1 MAKAFGVLTA
11 VAVGLGASAMCLAAT
26 KAEAQEPQTAT
37 AVASTPAPAAKPAPA
52 RSGGYYI
59 EFRSGQIGTYG
70 HSYVVYGRL
79 NARGEPADRHYADRY
94 PVGGYLAMAVGH
106 VMPVPANKEW
116 DPGVLT
122 LPIVSSFR
130 RKLNEAQY
138 RKLVAAVKR
147 ARASKQYWNAIANNC
162 NHFIAELAVAIGM
175 NVPAGLQ
182 VSYTFIPALRDANQR
197 TP

>member
-1 MAKAFGVLTA
+1 VTG
-11 VAVGLGASAMCLAAT
+11 
-26 KAEAQEPQTAT
+26 AEAQQAQSQSQPHAAVGTA
-37 AVASTPAPAAKPAPA
+37 PAAAKPAANPY
-52 RSGGYYI
+52 GYYI

-79 NARGEPADRHYADRY
+79 NARGEPVEKNYADRY

-106 VMPVPANKEW
+106 VIPVPANKEW

-130 RKLNEAQY
+130 RKLSEAEY

-147 ARASKQYWNAIANNC
+147 ARASTQYWNAIANNC
-162 NHFIAELAVAIGM
+162 NHFIAELAYAIGM
-175 NVPAGLQ
+175 QVPAGLQ
-182 VSYTFIPALRDANQR
+182 VSYTFIPALRDMNQR
-197 TP
+197 AQ